1 MRTRRKNVTFGK
13 NKNDFALPLACLLL
27 NALVIPGTGTLI
39 YGEKQLGLSQ
49 FFLWLAG
56 VILVLIGFPLL
67 FLLIGFILIPVG
79 FLLIVSAWI
88 WALVTSIQFL
98 IS

>member
-49 FFLWLAG
+49 FFLWLVG
-56 VILVLIGFPLL
+56 VIFVLIGFPIA
-67 FLLIGFILIPVG
+67 FAVWVWG
-79 FLLIVSAWI
+79 IVSGI
-88 WALVTSIQFL
+88 KLVQEYNKN
-98 IS
+98 